1 MKKKRTAKNA
11 SAPARASELKS
22 KWVALEQSQAVLEFD
37 MGGHLSSANDKA
49 LGIFGYRLDEVV
61 GKHHSQFVEPAYAAS
76 DEYRQFW
83 ERLGRGQ
90 YDANEYRRVGKGGRP
105 IWLQASYNPIVDAR
119 GRPYKIVK
127 FAQDVTARRIK
138 DNESS
143 AQIAAILKSQAVI
156 EFQMDGTITAAND
169 NFLETFGYRLDEI
182 LGKHHSMFVDP
193 SYRTSDEYREFWA
206 RLNQGHFES
215 KEYRR
220 VGKGGKE
227 IWIQGSYNPIPD
239 VSGKL
244 CKVVKFATDITAR
257 KLAQRRTEELVEEAA
272 RLRAAVD
279 VTQSALMIVDRNLIL
294 TYMNHTAVE
303 LMRKREPE
311 FRALFPRFEADKL
324 LGNCIDI
331 FHKNPEHQRR
341 LLADPSRQPHRAD
354 IHVGPLTFDITA
366 NVIRDAQGGYAGN
379 LLEWLDVTAQRH
391 AQREI
396 EALLVSATNGQID
409 ARIDAE
415 SYDGVMRSFGEGMN
429 RVMDAVAGPFHETR
443 QVVGALARGDLTC
456 SMQGDF
462 KGEFAHLGDQLNL
475 SLETLKKLVS
485 QLDVAASNITNAAS
499 DIAEGNGNLNKR
511 TQEQSASLEETSASL
526 EEMTTTVKQN
536 AANATQANQ
545 LASGARAAAEKGG
558 EVVSSAVNAM
568 AAITESSK
576 KVADI
581 ISVIEQ
587 IAFQTNMLALNAAVE
602 AARAGD
608 QGRGFAV
615 VAAEVRNLAQRSAAA
630 AKEIKGLIQDSQEKV
645 QLGSKLVNHSGETLQ
660 EIVSAVK
667 KVSDVVG
674 EINAASDA
682 QASGIDQIN
691 STVAQM
697 DKNTQQNAAM
707 VEQAAAAAEALNE
720 QSRALLELV
729 RFFKLGDDSEQPPSE
744 VAAKA
749 PAASRRS
756 VQNRGRKAASKT
768 RAAPAPPIA
777 LKNGTSEE
785 KDWAEF

>member
-1 MKKKRTAKNA
+1 MKKKRTANKE
-11 SAPARASELKS
+11 SSPAGMSELKA
-22 KWVALEQSQAVLEFD
+22 KWAALQQSQAVLEFD
-37 MGGHLSSANDKA
+37 LTGRILAANDRA
-49 LGIFGYRLDEVV
+49 LAILGYQLEEVA
-61 GKHHSQFVEPAYAAS
+61 GKHHSIFVEPHYAAS

-83 ERLGRGQ
+83 ERLGQGQ
-90 YDANEYRRVGKGGRP
+90 FDANEYKRIAKGGRTVW
-105 IWLQASYNPIVDAR
+105 IQASYNPVLDSK
-119 GRPYKIVK
+119 GRPYKVVK
-127 FAQDVTARRIK
+127 FAQDVTARRVK
-138 DNESS
+138 DNEYA
-143 AQIAAILKSQAVI
+143 AQIAAIQKSQAVI
-156 EFQMDGTITAAND
+156 EFRMDGTITAAND
-169 NFLETFGYRLDEI
+169 NFLATFGYRLDEI
-182 LGKHHSMFVDP
+182 VGKHHGMFVDAA
-193 SYRTSDEYREFWA
+193 YRDSNEYREFWA
-206 RLNQGHFES
+206 RLNQGQYECA
-215 KEYRR
+215 EYRR
-220 VGKGGKE
+220 LGKGGKE
-227 IWIQGSYNPIPD
+227 IWIQGSYNPIAD
-239 VSGKL
+239 MSGKWY
-244 CKVVKFATDITAR
+244 KVVKFATDITER
-257 KLAQRRTEELVEEAA
+257 KLAQRRTEELVDEAA
-272 RLRAAVD
+272 RLRSAVD
-279 VTQSALMIVDRNLIL
+279 VTQSAIMIVDRNLVL
-294 TYMNHTAVE
+294 TYMNRTVIE
-303 LMRKREPE
+303 LMRKRENE
-311 FRALFPRFEADKL
+311 FRTVFPRFDADKL
-324 LGNCIDI
+324 VGSCIDL

-341 LLADPSRQPHRAD
+341 LLADAGRQPFHTD
-354 IHVGPLTFDITA
+354 IRVGPLTFAITA
-366 NVIRDAQGGYAGN
+366 NMIRDPDGEYVGN
-379 LLEWLDVTAQRH
+379 LLEWQDVTVQRH

-396 EALLVSATNGQID
+396 EALLVSATQGQID
-409 ARIDAE
+409 ARIDAT

-429 RVMDAVAGPFHETR
+429 RVMDAVATPFHETR
-443 QVVGALARGDLTC
+443 HVVGALARGDLTC
-456 SMQGDF
+456 SMQGAF
-462 KGEFAHLGDQLNL
+462 QGEFALLGEQLNG
-475 SLETLKKLVS
+475 SLDTLKKLVT
-485 QLDVAASNITNAAS
+485 QLDAAASNITNAAS

-526 EEMTTTVKQN
+526 EEMTATVKQN

-645 QLGSKLVNHSGETLQ
+645 QLGAKLVNHSGETLQ

-667 KVSDVVG
+667 KVSDIVG

-729 RFFKLGDDSEQPPSE
+729 RFFKIGDDVEQPSSI
-744 VAAKA
+744 VANKPAKVVRR
-749 PAASRRS
+749 AAT
-756 VQNRGRKAASKT
+756 NGGRTPKPKAAGS
-768 RAAPAPPIA
+768 PALA
-777 LKNGTSEE
+777 LKNGATED